1 MQCAQWP
8 YRTGNDNQAVSP
20 AELTAFLREQ
30 LGRRTPVATD
40 GAGLRRAVVL
50 APLVFKGGEPYVLFT
65 ERTHDVA
72 THKGQVSF
80 PGGSIEVA
88 DASPMEAA
96 LRETFEEIGVPP
108 EAVEVVGQLD
118 EVATNAATF
127 AITPFV
133 GVMPDGAAHI
143 ASPFEVARIAEV
155 PLAHL
160 LDPMVREPDLVTN
173 HWKYSW
179 DGLVIWGATARM
191 LNELLHILGLVDP
204 FAEDLAL
211 LRSLSEA
218 EERARFVELMREL
231 HPTRQSAAE
240 AFRRSNQLV

>member
-1 MQCAQWP
+1 M
-8 YRTGNDNQAVSP
+8 SP
-20 AELTAFLREQ
+20 GELTAFLREQ
-30 LGRRTPVATD
+30 LRERTPSTAD
-40 GAGLRRAVVL
+40 AAGLRRAAVL
-50 APLVFKGGEPYVLFT
+50 APLVFKGSAAHVLFT

-80 PGGSIEVA
+80 PGGRIETA
-88 DASPMEAA
+88 DASPMDAA

-108 EAVEVVGQLD
+108 EAVEVLGQLD

-133 GVMPDGAAHI
+133 GIMPDGAAHV

-155 PLAHL
+155 PLEHL
-160 LDPMVREPDLVTN
+160 LDPAARQPDLVTN

-204 FAEDLAL
+204 FAQDLAL
-211 LRSLSEA
+211 LRSLSDA

-231 HPTRQSAAE
+231 HPARQSAAE
-240 AFRRSNQLV
+240 AFRGSNQLV